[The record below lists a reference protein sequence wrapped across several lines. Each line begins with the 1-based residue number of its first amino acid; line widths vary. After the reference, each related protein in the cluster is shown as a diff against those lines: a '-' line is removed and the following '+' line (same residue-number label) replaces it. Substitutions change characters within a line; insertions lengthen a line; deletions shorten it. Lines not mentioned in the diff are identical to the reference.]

1 MGKKDDVQ
9 WKKRLKELKAYKETH
24 GNCLVPQRY
33 RLNKSLGIWVNTQ
46 RREYTK
52 WLKGKSSRLTK
63 EKIDLLEDM
72 GFVWIVVSGPILKD
86 SNRFKRIEEQWKQK
100 FNELVKYKE
109 KYGDCLVPRRY
120 EQNNI
125 KLGNWVGNQRREY
138 KRWLKGIKT
147 CRLTQEKVDLLEDI
161 GFVWMDKFKTMR
173 NEECY
178 RFNLIEGLWKQ
189 RLAMMRA
196 YKEKH
201 GDCLVPRRY
210 VENNIKLGN
219 WVCYQRAEY
228 KKWQKGEKS
237 QLTQEKV
244 DLLEDIG
251 FVWMVKA
258 SPIRKESNRS
268 NEESSISSVDVAST
282 KTTKSNRPKRRQT
295 PSKDQPRKRQRR
307 RQSQDVGREL
317 SPNERK
323 KRRRFM
329 LQALYNW
336 RIPMQPDEVISS

>member
-161 GFVWMDKFKTMR
+161 GFVWM
-173 NEECY
+173 
-178 RFNLIEGLWKQ
+178 
-189 RLAMMRA
+189 
-196 YKEKH
+196 
-201 GDCLVPRRY
+201 
-210 VENNIKLGN
+210 
-219 WVCYQRAEY
+219 
-228 KKWQKGEKS
+228 
-237 QLTQEKV
+237 
-244 DLLEDIG
+244 
-251 FVWMVKA
+251 VKA

-323 KRRRFM
+323 ERRRLM
-329 LQALYNW
+329 LQALKNW
-336 RIPMQPDEVISS
+336 RNPMRPVEEFLSDDF